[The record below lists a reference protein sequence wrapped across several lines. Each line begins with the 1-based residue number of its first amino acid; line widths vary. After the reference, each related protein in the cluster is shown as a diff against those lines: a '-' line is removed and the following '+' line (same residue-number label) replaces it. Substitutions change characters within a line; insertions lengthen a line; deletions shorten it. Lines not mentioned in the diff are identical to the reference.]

1 MVASKTHH
9 RLCAFVGGILL
20 CLTSNTLHAVTFH
33 VATDGNDGWS
43 GRQARPNA
51 QQSDGPLATLTGAR
65 NAVRRLK
72 AQGPLAEPVQVMVA
86 AGVYPLRET
95 LVFEPQDSG
104 TATTPIVYRAAEGAR
119 PVLSGGRAITGF
131 KRGEGP
137 LWVAEISDAVGGKWQ
152 FRQLF
157 VNGRRACRAR
167 TPNEGYLHVEGLVE
181 KLDPKKPETWEQPVD
196 RFRFKAG
203 DIHAWKDLNDVEIV
217 VFHSWNTSRERIA
230 AVDEKER
237 VVRLAGMPVSRL
249 LAWDPQQ
256 RYYVE
261 NTRDA
266 LDSPGE
272 WYLDRQSG
280 KLYYWPLAGEDPA
293 KAEVVAPVLQ
303 ELVRFDGKPD
313 SGAFV
318 DYVQLEGL
326 AFQHADWT
334 LPATGYGDP
343 QAAVTVPAVVS
354 ASGARH
360 CAIERCE
367 IAHVGTYGLW
377 LSRGCKENRIVQN
390 HIHDL
395 GAGAVRVGQNY
406 RAPSD
411 VAESSGNLVSNNYL
425 HDGGHVYAGAVGVW
439 VAQSSHNTISHNEIH
454 SFDYS
459 GMSIGWNWDYT
470 PNRTHH
476 NRIEYNHIHH
486 VVRGVLSDAGG
497 IYTLSPQ
504 PGTVIRNNLLHD
516 IFPYMG
522 NPAMAWGIYFDAGS
536 SEMLVENNIVYHT
549 LTGGIMSTCAP
560 GNVVRNNIFALS
572 AWQAAW
578 RWSLPNKNPRPLFER
593 NIFYLTQ
600 GDLFHLDDGQSD
612 FNPKW
617 DRNLYWRTDAEP
629 LMFYGDEFMEW
640 QAKGMDRHGLVADP
654 QFVDPAHGDFSL
666 KPGSPA
672 LKLGFQP
679 IDTSRIGL
687 QGPPEWVN
695 LPKSARFPPAVLPK
709 GVSAWQPTPIDDG
722 FETTAEG
729 QLPAMATVSEEGRGD
744 SIRVTS
750 ETAATGKHSLKFT
763 DAPGLQY
770 SFNPH
775 LFYAPHFNHGRAILS
790 FDIRR
795 EPGAIVGHEW
805 RDAAN
810 PYRVGP
816 SLRIDADG
824 KLSAGGRPIIDLPA
838 GKWVHVEIVCVL
850 GRPSQGV
857 YDLSVTLPG
866 QPPRVFAKLPCGSAN
881 FRRLEWLGFT
891 SLATEKTV
899 FYLDNI
905 RLH

>member
-1 MVASKTHH
+1 
-9 RLCAFVGGILL
+9 
-20 CLTSNTLHAVTFH
+20 
-33 VATDGNDGWS
+33 
-43 GRQARPNA
+43 
-51 QQSDGPLATLTGAR
+51 
-65 NAVRRLK
+65 
-72 AQGPLAEPVQVMVA
+72 
-86 AGVYPLRET
+86 
-95 LVFEPQDSG
+95 
-104 TATTPIVYRAAEGAR
+104 
-119 PVLSGGRAITGF
+119 
-131 KRGEGP
+131 
-137 LWVAEISDAVGGKWQ
+137 
-152 FRQLF
+152 
-157 VNGRRACRAR
+157 
-167 TPNEGYLHVEGLVE
+167 
-181 KLDPKKPETWEQPVD
+181 
-196 RFRFKAG
+196 
-203 DIHAWKDLNDVEIV
+203 
-217 VFHSWNTSRERIA
+217 
-230 AVDEKER
+230 
-237 VVRLAGMPVSRL
+237 
-249 LAWDPQQ
+249 
-256 RYYVE
+256 
-261 NTRDA
+261 
-266 LDSPGE
+266 
-272 WYLDRQSG
+272 
-280 KLYYWPLAGEDPA
+280 
-293 KAEVVAPVLQ
+293 
-303 ELVRFDGKPD
+303 
-313 SGAFV
+313 
-318 DYVQLEGL
+318 
-326 AFQHADWT
+326 
-334 LPATGYGDP
+334 
-343 QAAVTVPAVVS
+343 
-354 ASGARH
+354 
-360 CAIERCE
+360 
-367 IAHVGTYGLW
+367 
-377 LSRGCKENRIVQN
+377 
-390 HIHDL
+390 
-395 GAGAVRVGQNY
+395 
-406 RAPSD
+406 
-411 VAESSGNLVSNNYL
+411 
-425 HDGGHVYAGAVGVW
+425 
-439 VAQSSHNTISHNEIH
+439 
-454 SFDYS
+454 
-459 GMSIGWNWDYT
+459 
-470 PNRTHH
+470 
-476 NRIEYNHIHH
+476 
-486 VVRGVLSDAGG
+486 
-497 IYTLSPQ
+497 
-504 PGTVIRNNLLHD
+504 
-516 IFPYMG
+516 
-522 NPAMAWGIYFDAGS
+522 
-536 SEMLVENNIVYHT
+536 
-549 LTGGIMSTCAP
+549 
-560 GNVVRNNIFALS
+560 
-572 AWQAAW
+572 
-578 RWSLPNKNPRPLFER
+578 LPNKNPRPLFER

-600 GDLFHLDDGQSD
+600 GDLSHLDDGQSD

-866 QPPRVFAKLPCGSAN
+866 QPPRVFAKLPCGSVN